1 MSQAQFSCCCTC
13 LLAEWHAAL
22 RQIEAQVLREC
33 RRNFKNDAPL
43 KRAGRDGDRPHKT
56 YLKPQHLP
64 GGTVQ
69 LKIIKSSTCYRSMFL
84 CLSRNMGV
92 SLKEKVIIRPPK
104 FILLA
109 SAAVLAFYLFD
120 MHWGGVLALLL
131 GPAVW

>member
-1 MSQAQFSCCCTC
+1 
-13 LLAEWHAAL
+13 
-22 RQIEAQVLREC
+22 
-33 RRNFKNDAPL
+33 
-43 KRAGRDGDRPHKT
+43 
-56 YLKPQHLP
+56 
-64 GGTVQ
+64 
-69 LKIIKSSTCYRSMFL
+69 MFL